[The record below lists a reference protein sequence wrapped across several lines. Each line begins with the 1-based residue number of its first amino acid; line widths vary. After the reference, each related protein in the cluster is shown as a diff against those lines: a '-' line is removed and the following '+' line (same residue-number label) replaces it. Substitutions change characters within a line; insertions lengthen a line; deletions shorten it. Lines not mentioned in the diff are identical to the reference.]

1 MVAQIVSGNSILV
14 EGFKCDNGGI
24 IVRTG
29 VAEETE
35 VVHDEFVGNG
45 DSIEAAPLGRRH
57 RVKLVPSRYGTNA
70 AWEGY

>member
-35 VVHDEFVGNG
+35 VVHDEMDNG
-45 DSIEAAPLGRRH
+45 DSTQAAPLGRGYRA
-57 RVKLVPSRYGTNA
+57 KLVSSRYGTNA
-70 AWEGY
+70 AWEEH